1 LTATTDL
8 LEPTMSSSYKNQ
20 IQYTS
25 ENLNQFYQD
34 YQELIQLLIKFNLQS
49 RTIQNWKRRVKN
61 SRTQSIILVHPSSRA
76 TSSLLFP
83 SSKENFTNFNQ
94 LFTQTITQFLLLVR
108 IKHPLNWAPT
118 PRSPHSIQQSHTAK
132 PIAYNNTQ
140 FHRFATNL
148 HKSWYRKGSR
158 SKEKLPD

>member
-49 RTIQNWKRRVKN
+49 RTIQN
-61 SRTQSIILVHPSSRA
+61 
-76 TSSLLFP
+76 
-83 SSKENFTNFNQ
+83 
-94 LFTQTITQFLLLVR
+94 
-108 IKHPLNWAPT
+108 
-118 PRSPHSIQQSHTAK
+118 
-132 PIAYNNTQ
+132 
-140 FHRFATNL
+140 
-148 HKSWYRKGSR
+148 
-158 SKEKLPD
+158 